1 MLCFRSR
8 WWAGRIQFPGASGDF
23 QGWGR
28 GGGSN
33 SESGLWKQHS
43 IGSGDWGEGLL
54 QRPTCCKG
62 TGSCNGCQDG
72 AQREGGPDPSPAP
85 HCPFGSALHG
95 SPWEQAAQKPQG
107 KPASAFPILP
117 ASGPPSTGLC
127 AIKPCSCHPLAY
139 GKARPLASHDPPEGQ
154 V

>member
-8 WWAGRIQFPGASGDF
+8 WWGAGFSF
-23 QGWGR
+23 QELLVTFRVGGR
-28 GGGSN
+28 RAGS
-33 SESGLWKQHS
+33 SSKPGLWKQHS

-72 AQREGGPDPSPAP
+72 AQRDGGPDLSPVP
-85 HCPFGSALHG
+85 HCPFGSALNG

-117 ASGPPSTGLC
+117 TSGPPSTDLC
-127 AIKPCSCHPLAY
+127 ATKPCSYHPLAY